1 MEQRTYIRYLLLI
14 GFAGL
19 FALSAYVLLSYFGES
34 RKQEEAFD
42 GLEELAWIGES
53 SLVSDSSPAPEKPA
67 DIKSEPAMLPGYAD
81 LYAQNPDFFGWIYIE
96 STNVSY
102 PVMFTPEEPEYYL
115 HRAFDG
121 SESSGGVP
129 FLDASCPEDGGN
141 YLIYG
146 HNMSGGTMF
155 APLLSYADESF
166 YEEHPVIGFDTLYE
180 RGTYE
185 VMAVLYSRVYSMEEE
200 GVFRYYGYTDLR
212 DPERFAEYVKEIK
225 EVALYPTGVT
235 AEYGDQLLT
244 LSTCSYHTENGRFVV
259 IARKVR

>member
-1 MEQRTYIRYLLLI
+1 MKQRTYLCYLLLI
-14 GFAGL
+14 VFAGL
-19 FALSAYVLLSYFGES
+19 FALSAYMLLSYLGES
-34 RKQEEAFD
+34 RKQEDAFD
-42 GLEELAWIGES
+42 ALEEVAWAGETPP
-53 SLVSDSSPAPEKPA
+53 VSNSSPAPEKSE
-67 DIKSEPAMLPGYAD
+67 DIEAEPAMLPGYAD

-96 STNVSY
+96 DTKLSY

-121 SESSGGVP
+121 SESSSGVP
-129 FLDASCPEDGGN
+129 FLDASCPEDDGN

-185 VMAVLYSRVYSMEEE
+185 IMAVFYSEVYS
-200 GVFRYYGYTDLR
+200 
-212 DPERFAEYVKEIK
+212 IK
-225 EVALYPTGVT
+225 T
-235 AEYGDQLLT
+235 A
-244 LSTCSYHTENGRFVV
+244 
-259 IARKVR
+259 